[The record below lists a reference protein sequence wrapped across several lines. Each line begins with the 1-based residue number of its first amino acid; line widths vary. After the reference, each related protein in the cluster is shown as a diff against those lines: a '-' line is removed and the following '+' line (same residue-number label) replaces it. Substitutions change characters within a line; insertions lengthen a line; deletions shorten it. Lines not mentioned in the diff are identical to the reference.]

1 MKKSFILFCFIFAF
15 LFSPKIFPLSEEGF
29 AGLDVFTRVL
39 QYIEEGY
46 VEEVD
51 EKELLRGAIR
61 GMLETLDPHTLY
73 MPPKLYKELKADT
86 TGVFGGIGVEI
97 TVQEDWV
104 TVVAPLEGTPAEKA
118 GILSGDRIVKIDGV
132 STKSMDFSETIQKM
146 RGSKGS
152 NIRLTLTRDTLKQP
166 FDITLKREVIRVPSV
181 RIEVV
186 ENQFGI
192 VRISSFQ
199 ERTAVELR
207 KAVKTFSKESKL
219 KGLILDLRNNP
230 GGLLDEA
237 VDVVDI
243 FLKSGTI
250 VTTESRNKEVIDKR
264 EAREEGTEPTYPL
277 IILVNGG
284 SASAA
289 EIVAGA
295 LQDSGRGVILG
306 TRTFGKGSVQS
317 VIELSDGSALKLTI
331 ARYYTPKG
339 RSIQAEGITPDI
351 VVEPSL
357 SKKKDDLFPR
367 IREENLKGHLDST
380 VKSEEAEEE
389 VVADYQKKI
398 ALDYLKSWDK
408 FGQQGK

>member
-1 MKKSFILFCFIFAF
+1 
-15 LFSPKIFPLSEEGF
+15 
-29 AGLDVFTRVL
+29 
-39 QYIEEGY
+39 
-46 VEEVD
+46 
-51 EKELLRGAIR
+51 
-61 GMLETLDPHTLY
+61 MLETLDPHTLY

-357 SKKKDDLFPR
+357 SKKK
-367 IREENLKGHLDST
+367 LKGHLDST

>member
-1 MKKSFILFCFIFAF
+1 MKKKFVLFCFVCTL
-15 LFSPKIFPLSEEGF
+15 LFGPKVFSLSEEGF

-86 TGVFGGIGVEI
+86 TGVFGGVGVEI

-132 STKSMDFSETIQKM
+132 STKSMDFSETVQKM

-152 NIRLTLTRDTLKQP
+152 NIRLTLTRETLKQP
-166 FDITLKREVIRVPSV
+166 FDVTLKREVIRVPSV
-181 RIEVV
+181 RMEVV

-192 VRISSFQ
+192 ARISSFQ
-199 ERTAVELR
+199 ERTAAELR
-207 KAVKTFSKESKL
+207 KVVKTFSKESKP

-264 EAREEGTEPTYPL
+264 EAREEGMEPTYPL

-295 LQDSGRGVILG
+295 LQDSGRGVVLG

-331 ARYYTPKG
+331 ARYFTPKG
-339 RSIQAEGITPDI
+339 RSIQAEGIAPDI

-367 IREENLKGHLDST
+367 VREENLKGHLDST

-389 VVADYQKKI
+389 IIADYQKKI